1 MSSFTDPLILKVH
14 TGTLAERPFELVET
28 FSYWSYVGATPD
40 QPRWITVP
48 AGYRTDFASI
58 PALFWP
64 LFPPVGRSGKAAV
77 IHDWLC
83 DEEPHSVDYLMAAD
97 IFNEALVVLG
107 EPNWRRKIMVWTVK
121 LFGPRFSAQSQ
132 SPQ

>member
-14 TGTLAERPFELVET
+14 TGALAERPFELLQE
-28 FSYWSYVGATPD
+28 FKYWSTIGASAE

-58 PALFWP
+58 PRWVWP
-64 LFPPVGRSGKAAV
+64 IFPPVGRCGKAAV

-83 DEEPHSVDYLMAAD
+83 DEQPHSVDSQMAAD
-97 IFNEALVVLG
+97 IFDEAMIVLG
-107 EPNWRRKIMVWTVK
+107 EPSWRRQIMVWTVK
-121 LFGPRFSAQSQ
+121 LFGPRFHAHEQA
-132 SPQ
+132 PQ